1 MRPLSFT
8 RPDLLTYDDSPRAK
22 QVMKRQKFQ
31 EQNATEEEG
40 HGQQLVT
47 GKEADRPIRFG

>member
-1 MRPLSFT
+1 ME
-8 RPDLLTYDDSPRAK
+8 
-22 QVMKRQKFQ
+22 RQKFQ

-47 GKEADRPIRFG
+47 GKEADGPIRFGQEECASMDQDGDGADDQNYET